1 MITFDNAKK
10 LKAGDTI
17 YTILDK
23 SKKIVEARIIR
34 CEQMHF
40 SSPTIFIAWKVKN
53 GTTEYSCSILENYGR
68 KDIFSTHE
76 EAVQKLISDYE
87 EKIDFYNN
95 KIDELK
101 KLLN

>member
-23 SKKIVEARIIR
+23 SKKIVEAKIVSCDPIP
-34 CEQMHF
+34 F
-40 SSPTIFIAWKVKN
+40 YKPTIFVSWKVRN
-53 GTTEYSCSILENYGR
+53 GTTEYSCNIVEGYGR
-68 KDIFSTHE
+68 SDIFLTHD
-76 EAVQKLISDYE
+76 EAVNKLISDYE
-87 EKIDFYNN
+87 EKIAFYND
-95 KIDELK
+95 KIDALK